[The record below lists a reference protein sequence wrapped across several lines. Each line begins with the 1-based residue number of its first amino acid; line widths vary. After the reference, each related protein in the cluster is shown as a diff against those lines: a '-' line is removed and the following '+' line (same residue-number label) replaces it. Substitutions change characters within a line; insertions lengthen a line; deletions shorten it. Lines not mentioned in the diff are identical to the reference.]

1 MLLSLD
7 RSGPVASAVVFGPD
21 HALVAS
27 VSLPASGRG
36 DAWPLVRAALAEA
49 RVAARDLTAFVVG
62 TGPGSFSGV
71 RSAIAIASGMAAP
84 DKLPVR
90 GVVSAAALLALWR
103 RGNPD
108 APRARLLGDA
118 RRGHVWCFDEPD
130 DPSALS
136 HTSADLRL
144 FESSPAAAFSDGRAV
159 LLFDPDRMSSLL
171 EGVPGAEAAT
181 PLPRDLFAKT
191 AEGLAEFYLAGSCG
205 PADPVYLH
213 PAVVGRVTSDI

>member
-7 RSGPVASAVVFGPD
+7 RSGPVASAAVFGPD
-21 HALVAS
+21 NSLVAS
-27 VSLPASGRG
+27 VALPASGRG

-49 RVAARDLTAFVVG
+49 RVAARDLTEFVVG

-130 DPSALS
+130 DPSTCGFSSRRPRPRSPTGARCSSSIPTGCRLS
-136 HTSADLRL
+136 LR
-144 FESSPAAAFSDGRAV
+144 ESPARRPPPRSPATCSQKPPRALPSSTSPAPAARPTRCICTRPS
-159 LLFDPDRMSSLL
+159 
-171 EGVPGAEAAT
+171 
-181 PLPRDLFAKT
+181 
-191 AEGLAEFYLAGSCG
+191 
-205 PADPVYLH
+205 
-213 PAVVGRVTSDI
+213 